1 MLCAIALTIF
11 MVEAQIPPLTP
22 IPGIKMGLANIV
34 TVFTVFAISPKDAA
48 AVLFVRIFLGAV
60 FAGHFS
66 TIFYSGAGGLCAIA
80 VTILSRKILT
90 KKQLWIAG
98 VLGAIAHAVTH
109 DIQFMNLAMSL
120 FLCMFATERIS
131 CAIMTKSRGQWV
143 FAGIVTVVAIAEV
156 TVFLLK
162 LFGVM

>member
-1 MLCAIALTIF
+1 MNREEILPRSQEENKGKMDERSQSIETRANSIAQCVGMLMC
-11 MVEAQIPPLTP
+11 V
-22 IPGIKMGLANIV
+22 
-34 TVFTVFAISPKDAA
+34 
-48 AVLFVRIFLGAV
+48 VLD
-60 FAGHFS
+60 
-66 TIFYSGAGGLCAIA
+66 
-80 VTILSRKILT
+80 
-90 KKQLWIAG
+90 
-98 VLGAIAHAVTH
+98 AIAHAVTH

-143 FAGIVTVVAIAEV
+143 FAGIITVVAIAEV

>member
-1 MLCAIALTIF
+1 MLMCI
-11 MVEAQIPPLTP
+11 
-22 IPGIKMGLANIV
+22 
-34 TVFTVFAISPKDAA
+34 
-48 AVLFVRIFLGAV
+48 
-60 FAGHFS
+60 
-66 TIFYSGAGGLCAIA
+66 
-80 VTILSRKILT
+80 
-90 KKQLWIAG
+90 

-131 CAIMTKSRGQWV
+131 CAIMIKSRGQWV